1 MKTAD
6 IDKRTLPFLPH
17 PSAIKALTALS
28 DFREREAGRDR
39 PRCLHI
45 VAASGMGKSRLLK
58 HYVGQLACDSGMQG
72 AQAKDVISVE
82 LPADGCYRELARM
95 IVNACLPGYPLSR
108 TPRLLLLAQD
118 ALRNAC
124 VRQLVL
130 DEAGHTLHTGKVGLQ
145 RLLGFLKSISN
156 MGITIAIATTAQMAN
171 AVAADE
177 QLRSRFVRIDLPVW
191 QESRELRQFLVGIE
205 EVLPFSRRSHLD
217 SRTFVRW
224 FVVNQCL
231 LTDHLIGV
239 ICEAAGMALREKQ
252 PCITPDLLDK
262 AWAIYRLREAV

>member
-1 MKTAD
+1 MNTVD
-6 IDKRTLPFLPH
+6 IDKRNLPFLPH
-17 PSAIKALTALS
+17 PSAIKALAALS
-28 DFREREAGRDR
+28 DFRERESGRDR

-45 VAASGMGKSRLLK
+45 VAASGMGKSRLLQ
-58 HYVGQLACDSGMQG
+58 HYVGQLVRDSGVQG
-72 AQAKDVISVE
+72 AQARDVVSIE
-82 LPADGCYRELARM
+82 LPADGCYRELARL
-95 IVNACLPGYPLSR
+95 IVNKCMPGYPVSR

-171 AVAADE
+171 AVAVDE
-177 QLRSRFVRIDLPVW
+177 QLRSRFVRIELPMW
-191 QESRELRQFLVGIE
+191 RESRELRQFLVGIE
-205 EVLPFSRRSHLD
+205 EVLPFSRKSHLD
-217 SRTFVRW
+217 SRDFVRW

-239 ICEAAGMALREKQ
+239 LCEATRQALRERKA
-252 PCITPDLLDK
+252 CITPDMLDK
-262 AWAIYRLREAV
+262 AWASYQLAEGA